1 MILYK
6 LYIILYTP
14 AKAGVIFFIAK
25 YMKSNFFKKYMKN
38 Y

>member
-6 LYIILYTP
+6 LYITLYAP
-14 AKAGVIFFIAK
+14 AKAGVIFFIIK
-25 YMKSNFFKKYMKN
+25 YMKSNLFEKYMKS